1 MFQAKCLDYILR
13 TDVDAFCL
21 DLTKPQFWRGGI
33 QVDRA
38 SDRVPLIALSAET
51 LLMLRTSPRR
61 EVSDSAGA
69 RILHTATLTL
79 LTQGLPPSRALCYV
93 NSCLLLYTAQEL
105 FLVDERQECVI
116 VAAAPAPRICHH
128 AFHALEFRWR

>member
-1 MFQAKCLDYILR
+1 MSRRHC
-13 TDVDAFCL
+13 
-21 DLTKPQFWRGGI
+21 DLTEPQLWRGGI

-69 RILHTATLTL
+69 RILLTATLTL
-79 LTQGLPPSRALCYV
+79 TQELPPSRALCYV

-116 VAAAPAPRICHH
+116 VAAAPRICHH
-128 AFHALEFRWR
+128 AFHSLEFR